1 LTNFL
6 DIFTNVDDVNERRT
20 TCCCPPL
27 ELIDYRA
34 YVLSSFCLVT
44 DRQSRVVVPGVV
56 EHRQCHISVAVAAVP
71 ADRHAVAINGRA
83 IDAGQAVVDSVVARH
98 VVVAA
103 VIYKLSVYQSVVVI
117 VEHHVGP
124 VEVEHGHISQ
134 VDDAVGIAV
143 DVVTAVVQVV
153 ERSLIEGA
161 EYQTQDAVDNGSSG
175 VGVPSSGNDG
185 TVPCPRSG
193 AVYTHGRRQRT
204 APVVVHVVPGELVAV
219 VVAAVVKAVVGIVAM
234 VAVVA
239 VTIAT
244 VITTVTVA
252 AVIAIAAVVSIV
264 TVATMVA
271 IVAITFVVA
280 TVTAATVI
288 ALTATV
294 ASTGLINVATV
305 AVGASSALVVT
316 HAGCARSCAGDVLVG
331 ARAHSSR
338 GSGGGAAINGSAACA
353 SSTAGSGDNGRLLG
367 TRCRALTG
375 VSVGA
380 GAGGRTIHLRRS
392 RALTA
397 GACGRAADL
406 RRGRALTAG
415 ACGRAADLRRSRAL
429 TASAGG
435 RVADLRRCAAS
446 TRSAHVASHRRSLSV
461 S

>member
-1 LTNFL
+1 MTNFL
-6 DIFTNVDDVNERRT
+6 DIFTNVDSANERRT

-27 ELIDYRA
+27 EMIDYRA

-44 DRQSRVVVPGVV
+44 DRHCRVVTTAVV
-56 EHRQCHISVAVAAVP
+56 EHRQCHISGAVAAVP

-98 VVVAA
+98 VVGAA
-103 VIYKLSVYQSVVVI
+103 VIYKLSVYQSVVFI

-124 VEVEHGHISQ
+124 VEVEQGHISQ

-143 DVVTAVVQVV
+143 DEVTAVVQVV

-204 APVVVHVVPGELVAV
+204 APVVVRVVPGELIAV

-239 VTIAT
+239 VTIT
-244 VITTVTVA
+244 ITSVTVA
-252 AVIAIAAVVSIV
+252 AVVAVAAVVSIV

-271 IVAITFVVA
+271 IVAITFVIT

-288 ALTATV
+288 TATV
-294 ASTGLINVATV
+294 ASTGLVDVATV
-305 AVGASSALVVT
+305 AVGASSALVVA
-316 HAGCARSCAGDVLVG
+316 HAGCARSCAGDVLIGV
-331 ARAHSSR
+331 RTNSSR
-338 GSGGGAAINGSAACA
+338 GSVGGAAINGTAACA
-353 SSTAGSGDNGRLLG
+353 SSTAGSGDNCRLFG
-367 TRCRALTG
+367 TRCRALTAVG
-375 VSVGA
+375 VGA
-380 GAGGRTIHLRRS
+380 GAGGRAVHL
-392 RALTA
+392 
-397 GACGRAADL
+397 
-406 RRGRALTAG
+406 
-415 ACGRAADLRRSRAL
+415 
-429 TASAGG
+429 
-435 RVADLRRCAAS
+435 
-446 TRSAHVASHRRSLSV
+446 
-461 S
+461 

>member
-1 LTNFL
+1 MMIVQTKG
-6 DIFTNVDDVNERRT
+6 RT
-20 TCCCPPL
+20 TCCCPPF
-27 ELIDYRA
+27 EMIDYRA

-44 DRQSRVVVPGVV
+44 DRHRRVVTTAVV
-56 EHRQCHISVAVAAVP
+56 EHRQCHISGAVAAVP

-83 IDAGQAVVDSVVARH
+83 IDAGQALVDSVVARH

-103 VIYKLSVYQSVVVI
+103 VIYKLSVYQSVVFI

-124 VEVEHGHISQ
+124 VEVEQGHISQ

-219 VVAAVVKAVVGIVAM
+219 VVAAIVKVVVVIVAM

-239 VTIAT
+239 VTMT
-244 VITTVTVA
+244 ITITSVTVA
-252 AVIAIAAVVSIV
+252 AVVAVAAVVSIV

-271 IVAITFVVA
+271 IAFVVT

-288 ALTATV
+288 AITSTV
-294 ASTGLINVATV
+294 AATGLVDVAT
-305 AVGASSALVVT
+305 VGASSALVVA
-316 HAGCARSCAGDVLVG
+316 HAGCARSCAGDVLIG
-331 ARAHSSR
+331 ARTNSSR
-338 GSGGGAAINGSAACA
+338 GSVGGAAINGTAACA
-353 SSTAGSGDNGRLLG
+353 SSTAGSGDNCRLLG
-367 TRCRALTG
+367 TRSCALTA
-375 VSVGA
+375 VSVGT
-380 GAGGRTIHLRRS
+380 GAGGRAVHLR
-392 RALTA
+392 
-397 GACGRAADL
+397 
-406 RRGRALTAG
+406 
-415 ACGRAADLRRSRAL
+415 
-429 TASAGG
+429 
-435 RVADLRRCAAS
+435 
-446 TRSAHVASHRRSLSV
+446 
-461 S
+461 